1 MDTKNIFL
9 QNKRLLL
16 LASIVIAGVGLT
28 AFSTYETYISERSL
42 AQHELTDSAEE
53 QTFALEQAL
62 VSNIAIL
69 KSLAASY
76 SATPDINRYAFN
88 EVADRLLQN
97 SVMQAVEWIPRV
109 PDSKRKRFEQA
120 AQRDGD
126 HIFEI
131 KEMNEQGQL
140 VRARKR
146 NDYFPVYH
154 IEPYKSNEP
163 STGFDVASS
172 PARLKAIRHSINIG
186 GFAATEGIKLVEE
199 REEPYSFLLFYPVYE
214 PGVLSRSTVPD
225 SSGLRGFVVGVFRVR
240 DVVEKALAGFARK
253 GLLMWIADLD
263 ESRSGRLLGAY
274 SNGTGWSVV
283 RDKLPQDR
291 PIMERVID
299 AGGQSWKIYVT
310 HAGAMVTTN
319 NYLLVLISGF
329 LLTGTLLMLM
339 VSIFRRHAEIEQ
351 TVITRTAELKTAH
364 EQFRKL
370 ASHLLTFREEERT
383 NIAREIH
390 DELGQILTALK
401 MELYWFRDNC
411 TDRDPTFDKTEAMLH
426 TLDTMIL
433 SVKRICAELRP
444 SLLDD
449 FGLVAALEWQ
459 AKEFQK
465 RTGIECAV
473 IAESEDI
480 ALDNNRSIALFRIF
494 QEALTNVLKHAKAT
508 TVTARLT
515 KGSDNI
521 ILEVMD
527 NGKGIENEQLFKPQ
541 CFGLLGMRERVY
553 PWDGKVEISG
563 DKNRGTTI
571 KVIMPFSAPG
581 ALTK

>member
-1 MDTKNIFL
+1 MDTKPKFL
-9 QNKRLLL
+9 QSKQLLL

-28 AFSTYETYISERSL
+28 AFSAYETYISERSL
-42 AQHELTDSAEE
+42 AEHKLIDSAEE
-53 QTFALEQAL
+53 QTFALEQSI
-62 VSNIAIL
+62 VSNIAIM

-76 SATPDINRYAFN
+76 TITRDINRHAFH
-88 EVADRLLQN
+88 EVACRLLQN

-109 PDSKRKRFEQA
+109 PDSQRERYEQA
-120 AQRDGD
+120 AQRDGY
-126 HIFEI
+126 HSFQI

-140 VRARKR
+140 VPARKR
-146 NDYFPVYH
+146 KEYFPVYY
-154 IEPYKSNEP
+154 IDPYRSNEP
-163 STGFDVASS
+163 ALGFDLASS
-172 PARLKAIRHSINIG
+172 PVRLKAIRHSINIG
-186 GFAATEGIKLVEE
+186 GSAATEGIRLVQE
-199 REEPYSFLLFYPVYE
+199 REKQYSFLLFYPVYE
-214 PGVLSRSTVPD
+214 PGVLSRSTIPD
-225 SSGLRGFVVGVFRVR
+225 SSGLRGFVLGVFRVR
-240 DVVEKALAGFARK
+240 EVVEKALAGFASK
-253 GLLMWIADLD
+253 GLLTWITELD
-263 ESRSGRLLGAY
+263 ESRSGRLLGVY
-274 SNGTGWSVV
+274 SDKTGWAAVY
-283 RDKLPQDR
+283 DKLPQDK

-329 LLTGTLLMLM
+329 LLTGTVLMLL
-339 VSIFRRHAEIEQ
+339 VSIFRRNAEIEQ

-411 TDRDPTFDKTEAMLH
+411 ADHEPTFEKAETMLN
-426 TLDTMIL
+426 TLNTMIL
-433 SVKRICAELRP
+433 SVKRICTELRP

-449 FGLVAALEWQ
+449 FGLAAALEWQ

-465 RTGIECAV
+465 RTGIECTV
-473 IAESEDI
+473 SAESEDI
-480 ALDNNRSIALFRIF
+480 GLDNSRSIALFRIF

-508 TVTARLT
+508 KVTARLT
-515 KGSDNI
+515 QGSDSI
-521 ILEVMD
+521 IFEITD
-527 NGKGIENEQLFKPQ
+527 NGKGITDEQLFKPQ
-541 CFGLLGMRERVY
+541 CFGLIGMRERVY

-563 DKNRGTTI
+563 DKNRGTTLKI
-571 KVIMPFSAPG
+571 TIPQVV
-581 ALTK
+581 